1 MPIDDRSVA
10 IVGTRSPTTYGR
22 EAAAVLS
29 RGLAETGL
37 TVVSGLA
44 LGIDGIAHRAA
55 LESGGRTIAVLAG
68 GLDNVYPKE
77 HSGLFRQ
84 VQEQGAVISEQPL
97 GVRPDS
103 RSFPRRN
110 RLISGV
116 SLGSVVVEA
125 AEGSGARHTVY
136 HALEQDRE
144 VFCVP
149 GSIFSPASD
158 FTNRMI
164 KEGAKLVTGITD
176 ILEELNIAEA
186 AQGANAPQKA
196 PEQAPEQ
203 LSFLAADGDE
213 PEEEALLSQLNDS
226 PVHIDDLRRNTG
238 LPIASVSST
247 LTMLELK
254 GKVKQVGCMH
264 YIRIREAAAVY
275 DN

>member
-1 MPIDDRSVA
+1 
-10 IVGTRSPTTYGR
+10 
-22 EAAAVLS
+22 VLS